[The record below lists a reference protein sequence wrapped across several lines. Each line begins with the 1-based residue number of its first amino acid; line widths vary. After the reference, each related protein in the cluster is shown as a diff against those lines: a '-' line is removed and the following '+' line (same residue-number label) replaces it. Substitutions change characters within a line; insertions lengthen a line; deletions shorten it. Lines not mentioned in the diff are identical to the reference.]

1 MKPIKIFTLL
11 VGILW
16 VSIGVIVLSRIYLNT
31 FSEANKF
38 FLFSATMQ
46 VLLTAIPLLIYVY
59 QLTKIY
65 QVEISDPILQTQKNW
80 LN

>member
-1 MKPIKIFTLL
+1 MKPNKIFALL

-16 VSIGVIVLSRIYLNT
+16 VGIGASVLSQIYLNA
-31 FSEANKF
+31 FLEANKF

-46 VLLTAIPLLIYVY
+46 VLLTAIALLIYVY

-65 QVEISDPILQTQKNW
+65 Q
-80 LN
+80 